1 MNIYIICVIGLGL
14 IFLCVLFFGF
24 VKMINTDDK
33 KQTPYDP
40 EPIKKQIQVVDNQ
53 IKDIDKQIE
62 QVKNENFKS
71 ADAVASR
78 FRTINRH

>member
-1 MNIYIICVIGLGL
+1 MNIYIIIVIGICLV
-14 IFLCVLFFGF
+14 FLCVLFLGLI
-24 VKMINTDDK
+24 KMINSDDK
-33 KQTPYDP
+33 KPTPYDP

-62 QVKNENFKS
+62 QVKNENIKN